1 MLLNIVTN
9 QKSSSFD
16 LIKHIPEMKTTQC
29 EVGLQVNLKC
39 FPCYSVNETT
49 NNIEFALIMINSHS
63 NINEMNK
70 SQKV

>member
-16 LIKHIPEMKTTQC
+16 LIKHIPEMETTQC
-29 EVGLQVNLKC
+29 EGLQVNLKC
-39 FPCYSVNETT
+39 FPCYSIINETT
-49 NNIEFALIMINSHS
+49 NNIEFALIMTNSHS
-63 NINEMNK
+63 NTNEMDK